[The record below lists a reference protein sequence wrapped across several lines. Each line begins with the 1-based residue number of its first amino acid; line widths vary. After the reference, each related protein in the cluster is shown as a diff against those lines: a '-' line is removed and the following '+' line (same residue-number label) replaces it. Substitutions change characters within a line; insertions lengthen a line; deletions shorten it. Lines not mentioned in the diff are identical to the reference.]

1 MNNYDRRNLEFIL
14 SMTPDQMLEFFEDM
28 PQDDI
33 LYAIEI
39 IQLAKCEAIVKKLEL
54 IEAEETDYS
63 EARAVLERIQ
73 AL

>member
-39 IQLAKCEAIVKKLEL
+39 IQLAKCEAIVKKLEI
-54 IEAEETDYS
+54 IESAETDYS

>member
-1 MNNYDRRNLEFIL
+1 MNAHDRQNLEFIL
-14 SMTPDQMLEFFEDM
+14 SMTPNQMLEFFEDM

-39 IQLAKCEAIVKKLEL
+39 IQLAKCEAIVKKLEI
-54 IEAEETDYS
+54 IESEETDYS

>member
-1 MNNYDRRNLEFIL
+1 MNAHDRQNLEFIL

-39 IQLAKCEAIVKKLEL
+39 IQLAKCEAIIKKLEI
-54 IEAEETDYS
+54 IESAETDYS

>member
-14 SMTPDQMLEFFEDM
+14 SMDPDQILEFFESM
-28 PQDDI
+28 PADDI
-33 LYAIEI
+33 FYAIEL
-39 IQLAKCEAIVKKLEL
+39 IQLAKCEAIIKSLEL
-54 IEAEETDYS
+54 IESAETDYS

>member
-39 IQLAKCEAIVKKLEL
+39 IQLAKCEAIIKKLEI
-54 IEAEETDYS
+54 IESAETDYS